1 MGGGEAGEGVHRH
14 GAPAPATKRPSPTGD
29 AQGLGGVGEVK
40 AGDGGDLQAADLGAA
55 VTAVAGVV
63 GERDR
68 TPR

>member
-1 MGGGEAGEGVHRH
+1 
-14 GAPAPATKRPSPTGD
+14 
-29 AQGLGGVGEVK
+29 VGEVK

-55 VTAVAGVV
+55 VTAVARVV